1 MAASLRP
8 AFDLV
13 VYDPAAPTSGR
24 DDALGVAFADLATVA
39 RQPVVILAMPV
50 DRLGEAVAAIGPH
63 LAPGALVLDVAS
75 VKVGPARLMAEQL
88 PPHVDII
95 GTHPLFGPQS
105 ARDGLTGLKIAL
117 CPIRGGRTPRLAA
130 FLRARLGLKVYV
142 TTPQAHDREAAV
154 VQGLTH
160 LIAKVL
166 VRMEPLPSG
175 LTTSSFDMLVRATAM
190 VRHDAPEVFMAI
202 VRDNPFAAEVR
213 ERFFDLAA
221 ELRADL
227 DDQAR

>member
-63 LAPGALVLDVAS
+63 LTPGALVLDVAS

-88 PPHVDII
+88 PPQVDII

-166 VRMEPLPSG
+166 VRMEPLPRG